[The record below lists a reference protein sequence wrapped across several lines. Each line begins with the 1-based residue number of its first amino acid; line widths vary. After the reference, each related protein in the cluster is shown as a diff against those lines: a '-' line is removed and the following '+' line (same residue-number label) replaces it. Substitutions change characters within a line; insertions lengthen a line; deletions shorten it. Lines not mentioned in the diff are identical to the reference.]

1 MSWTLQKKKEGIFCI
16 VYFIWRK
23 FFKICVLSQCIVYW
37 IQFQNVHTFTY
48 QKTHFCCLLLKRK
61 KDWNWLLKYAQQRKC
76 FHYVAWEFLL
86 DGIWDTPRSLT
97 VSTVKYFQ
105 RFKILQYFQ
114 NTAYMS
120 FRLFTHYIYRF
131 SISFSKYQISFS
143 SLGKSFC
150 VSTFLEPYHCVPKYC
165 DMWHLTKWQYFFVFI
180 WWRKN

>member
-1 MSWTLQKKKEGIFCI
+1 MYILLHIKKH
-16 VYFIWRK
+16 YFI
-23 FFKICVLSQCIVYW
+23 
-37 IQFQNVHTFTY
+37 
-48 QKTHFCCLLLKRK
+48 HFCCLLLKRK

-76 FHYVAWEFLL
+76 FHYVAWEYLL

-114 NTAYMS
+114 NTACMS